1 MGVHYDEI
9 AALDAAY
16 HLPTYAR
23 KPVLFTRGEGMRLY
37 DDEGREYLDFLA
49 GIGAVLDGVGL
60 ELDGLTTQT
69 TDRAGVGPATAEG
82 GRIVS

>member
-1 MGVHYDEI
+1 MGAHYDEI

-23 KPVLFTRGEGMRLY
+23 KPVLFARGEGMRLY

-49 GIGAVLDGVGL
+49 GIGCVNLGHAHPAVADAVCEQMRTLVH
-60 ELDGLTTQT
+60 
-69 TDRAGVGPATAEG
+69 
-82 GRIVS
+82 VS